1 MTLSLGTDHQVAD
14 RTQAIG
20 DPAVPAPCADRLG
33 SSGTIWADMVST
45 LRERL
50 GLDGAIEDDAIAL
63 SLMEIDRFS
72 DPQSRWQAANDST
85 LGLWLSL
92 KGCDVQRALAPI
104 ITKGE
109 CVG

>member
-1 MTLSLGTDHQVAD
+1 
-14 RTQAIG
+14 
-20 DPAVPAPCADRLG
+20 
-33 SSGTIWADMVST
+33 MVST

-50 GLDGAIEDDAIAL
+50 GLDCAIGDDAIAL

-72 DPQSRWQAANDST
+72 DPHARWQAAYDST

-104 ITKGE
+104 ITNGQ
-109 CVG
+109 CAG